1 MSARNFAVKSAYL
14 KFISESDLEGMARDE
29 DIDWEIIHMVSSA
42 RIAYYLA
49 EERGIDPDLAATACA
64 IHDIGRVITG
74 KQDGHAEGGFEPA
87 KKFLLDMKLFSEE
100 EIDQVSLA
108 VKNHSKKG
116 EIGSQLEEIVKD
128 ADMLDMH
135 MYGRELEREEQKQRL
150 ANLLKDKK

>member
-1 MSARNFAVKSAYL
+1 MKSRNFAVKSAYL
-14 KFISESDLEGMARDE
+14 KFISDSDIEGMARDE

-49 EERGIDPDLAATACA
+49 EERGVDPDLAATACA

-74 KQDGHAEGGFEPA
+74 IQEGHAEYGFEPA
-87 KKFLLDMKLFSEE
+87 KKFLSELNMFSEE
-100 EIDQVSLA
+100 EINQVSQA

-135 MYGRELEREEQKQRL
+135 MYGRELYREEQKQRL
-150 ANLLKDKK
+150 AKLIKGDK